1 MDNLDESG
9 YKNVFLNYKIWLST
23 VSGEGI
29 IGENEYYLLKYI
41 IENGSLK
48 AAADQKGISYR
59 KAWGDIKKAEELLGY
74 QLLERQRGGKSGGNS
89 SITKKGQKLIEA
101 YEAFQQKLDDSV
113 EKAYAEFKDQL
124 SK

>member
-23 VSGEGI
+23 VSGKGI

-113 EKAYAEFKDQL
+113 EQAYAEFKDKL
-124 SK
+124 TK

>member
-1 MDNLDESG
+1 M
-9 YKNVFLNYKIWLST
+9 
-23 VSGEGI
+23 
-29 IGENEYYLLKYI
+29 LKYI